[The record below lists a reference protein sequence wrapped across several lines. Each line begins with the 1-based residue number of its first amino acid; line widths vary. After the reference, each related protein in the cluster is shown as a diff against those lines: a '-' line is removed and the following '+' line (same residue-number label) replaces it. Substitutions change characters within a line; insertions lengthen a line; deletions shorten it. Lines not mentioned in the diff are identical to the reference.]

1 MRTLEY
7 YDYDTKEWFD
17 INWADV
23 VSGTVVRIFEEDGTS
38 VTDGTGVYEMN
49 VVSDAYQQ
57 TVVSGGDLIWHID
70 IADPDP
76 SPVPRRE
83 E

>member
-17 INWADV
+17 VNWSDV
-23 VSGTVVRIFEEDGTS
+23 VSGTVVRIYEEDGTP
-38 VTDGTGVYEMN
+38 VVDGTGVYEMN
-49 VVSDAYQQ
+49 VVSDSYQR

-76 SPVPRRE
+76 SPVPKRE

>member
-1 MRTLEY
+1 MRTIEY
-7 YDYDTKEWFD
+7 YDYDIKDWFD
-17 INWADV
+17 IEWANV
-23 VSGTVVRIFEEDGTS
+23 ISGSMIRIFEEDGTP
-38 VTDGTGVYEMN
+38 VPDGTGIYELN

>member
-17 INWADV
+17 VAWAEV
-23 VSGTVVRIFEEDGTS
+23 VSGTVVRIYEEDGTP

-49 VVSDAYQQ
+49 VVSDSYQQ